1 MDIMLKNNSI
11 EAHACV
17 HAVLK
22 MARYCYIVYGFD
34 PTDGVWERLGGRF
47 PTRAMA
53 RQFIRLFHVEE
64 EYDVIDVVRSIRF

>member
-34 PTDGVWERLGGRF
+34 PTYPTWVRLGNSF

-53 RQFIRLFHVEE
+53 REFILLFLVEL